1 MNTSYLT
8 SPTEPLI
15 FLLKAFPP
23 QISFVSAMTFPFFQL
38 CRPKHLESS
47 LTPLCFS
54 PLISKPSV
62 SSFHLICKIYSEPH
76 RFSPPPPGP
85 SFSLSWSSTTSPCCH
100 PCLPRTHSRH
110 FYMDPL
116 RMSSDYATF
125 VVKTLQWLY
134 NCCRVKSKVLTMI
147 YKVLHGLGLC
157 LLSGF
162 IFSLS
167 SMGFFCVLNTGSLSL
182 STVSICF
189 VLEGL
194 SCTL

>member
-1 MNTSYLT
+1 
-8 SPTEPLI
+8 
-15 FLLKAFPP
+15 
-23 QISFVSAMTFPFFQL
+23 
-38 CRPKHLESS
+38 
-47 LTPLCFS
+47 
-54 PLISKPSV
+54 
-62 SSFHLICKIYSEPH
+62 
-76 RFSPPPPGP
+76 
-85 SFSLSWSSTTSPCCH
+85 
-100 PCLPRTHSRH
+100 
-110 FYMDPL
+110 
-116 RMSSDYATF
+116 MSSDYATF